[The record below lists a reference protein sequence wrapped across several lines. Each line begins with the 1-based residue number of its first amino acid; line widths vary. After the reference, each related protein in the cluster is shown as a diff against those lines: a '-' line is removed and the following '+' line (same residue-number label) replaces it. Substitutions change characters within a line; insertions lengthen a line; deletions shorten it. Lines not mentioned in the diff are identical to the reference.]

1 MRDKQHHDG
10 GDFFIGARLAARRQ
24 KVGIPIEKAAKDT
37 RIPVARLRAIECDD
51 FSSFSHPTYARLFLT
66 DYANYLG
73 VPIEDIREY
82 LPGVKGLG
90 SADNNYLN
98 VLLSKPGFLQGE
110 QFKSIRR
117 LLFAVG
123 ALVAALIL
131 VAAGIYIWRGWKKI
145 ERVQPAT
152 PIEESTPTPAP
163 VLELE
168 PLPTPTPLI
177 ESTPTPEPEPTPVET
192 PIKVQTSDAI
202 RIQPPLTPA
211 ATPIEKPTPLPKSSP
226 KPVASP
232 TPLTSLPPFQPAP
245 RQKRKE

>member
-1 MRDKQHHDG
+1 MKDKQHHDG
-10 GDFFIGARLAARRQ
+10 SDFFIGARLAARRQ
-24 KVGIPIEKAAKDT
+24 KVGVPIEKAAKDT

-73 VPIEDIREY
+73 VPLEDIREY

-98 VLLSKPGFLQGE
+98 VLLSKPGFLQGD

-123 ALVAALIL
+123 ALLAALIL
-131 VAAGIYIWRGWKKI
+131 IAAGIYIWRGWKKI

-152 PIEESTPTPAP
+152 PAAESTPAP
-163 VLELE
+163 VEALE
-168 PLPTPTPLI
+168 PLPTPIPVI
-177 ESTPTPEPEPTPVET
+177 ESTPTPTPEPEPSPVET
-192 PIKVQTSDAI
+192 PMKVQTSDAI
-202 RIQPPLTPA
+202 RIQPPLTPV
-211 ATPIEKPTPLPKSSP
+211 ATPLATPVPKSSP

-245 RQKRKE
+245 RPKRNQ